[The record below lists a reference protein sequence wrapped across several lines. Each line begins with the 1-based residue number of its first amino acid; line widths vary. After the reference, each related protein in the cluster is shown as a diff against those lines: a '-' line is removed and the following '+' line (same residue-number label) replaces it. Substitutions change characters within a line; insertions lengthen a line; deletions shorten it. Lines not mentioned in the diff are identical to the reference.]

1 MHLKTFWINH
11 TNKLNMKNEFKVI
24 ADLIEKDKKVLDVGC
39 ADGIL
44 MKFLKDNK
52 NTNIRGL
59 EISKEKVQECIAK
72 GLTVIEG
79 NAEKDLKQF
88 PDKSFDYVVL
98 SQTLQAFLN
107 PELVLNELLRVGKK
121 AIITIPNFGYW
132 KVRLHL
138 LLKGT
143 MPITKTLPD
152 EWYNTPNLHMCTIKD
167 FVHFV
172 KSRNIKIFKSIA
184 LNKLN
189 ASLINERNLEIKNLS
204 ADLGIFLIEK

>member
-1 MHLKTFWINH
+1 
-11 TNKLNMKNEFKVI
+11 MKNEFNVI

-52 NTNIRGL
+52 NANIRGL

-88 PDKSFDYVVL
+88 PDKSFDCVIL

-167 FVHFV
+167 FVPVSYTHLTLPTILRV
-172 KSRNIKIFKSIA
+172 
-184 LNKLN
+184 
-189 ASLINERNLEIKNLS
+189 
-204 ADLGIFLIEK
+204 

>member
-1 MHLKTFWINH
+1 
-11 TNKLNMKNEFKVI
+11 MKNEFKVI

-52 NTNIRGL
+52 NANIRGL

-88 PDKSFDYVVL
+88 PDKSFDYVIL

-172 KSRNIKIFKSIA
+172 KSRNIKIFRSIA